1 MTRQFCKK
9 SPEWGLPAVSGS
21 GDLLFSLYHSQ
32 QHEPLLGSRRSHHR
46 RDLDQSDWSG
56 SINWIAW
63 YERRAGPVDIIGISG
78 FDNAV
83 RFKQS
88 RFPELEKRAY
98 RIAQG
103 FDSAAVLLRDGLV
116 NFAVAEE
123 RLVREKA
130 TGAFP
135 VHAIRR
141 CLEHA
146 RLAPRDLD
154 CIAHG
159 FDYAPHRAAFEE
171 DPFYHDQFAQVYDSR
186 LQIQLLEQHFPG
198 VDWKGK
204 FVAVP
209 HHLAHAASAF
219 YQSGFAEALVMVSDG
234 MGEVDSMTL
243 YTASGNK
250 LHLQAK
256 IPAFHSLG
264 VLYSVFTLYLG
275 FDFNMDEYKVM
286 GLAPYGDRRRYFN
299 QVMDLVR
306 LRDDGTY
313 AIPLFGKNATIAEKE
328 THVGALATL
337 TQLFGSP
344 RSPDGEMDQRFKD
357 LAAAVQSVLQT
368 VQLHVLKHF
377 AGKTGLKD
385 LCMAGGV
392 ALNCTHNG
400 IVRRSRLF
408 RRVFV
413 QPAAGDDGSALG
425 AALYV
430 QHSRTEQTPTPRIAA
445 PLWGPSYGRDE
456 IKKMLSARKDVH
468 AVAYDSFPTLAAA
481 AAERLANGQIMG
493 WFQGAMEFGPRALG
507 SRSILA
513 DPRPADMRERVNLLI
528 KKREG
533 FRPFAP
539 AVSAEHASE
548 YFELDKG
555 DEETYAHML
564 FVVPVRAAFR
574 DQLPAVTHVDGTARI
589 QTVTH
594 AANDRFAQVLDAF
607 AAKSGLPILLNTS
620 FNVKGQP
627 IVCTPTEAIDTFLA
641 AGLDSMVLGDFMVT
655 ASGVAGARP

>member
-1 MTRQFCKK
+1 M
-9 SPEWGLPAVSGS
+9 
-21 GDLLFSLYHSQ
+21 
-32 QHEPLLGSRRSHHR
+32 
-46 RDLDQSDWSG
+46 
-56 SINWIAW
+56 N
-63 YERRAGPVDIIGISG
+63 IIGISG

-83 RFKQS
+83 GFKHS
-88 RFPELEKRAY
+88 RFPNLEKRAY

-103 FDSAAVLLRDGLV
+103 FDSAAVLLRGGRV
-116 NFAVAEE
+116 EFAVAEE

-146 RLAPRDLD
+146 RLDPRDLE
-154 CIAHG
+154 CLAHG
-159 FDYAPHRAAFEE
+159 FDYAPHRAVFEE
-171 DPFYHDQFAQVYDSR
+171 DPFYRDQFAEVYDAS
-186 LQIQLLEQHFPG
+186 LQIQLLEKHFPG
-198 VDWKGK
+198 ADWESK

-219 YQSGFAEALVMVSDG
+219 YQSGFDEALVMVSDG
-234 MGEVDSMTL
+234 MGEVDSMTI
-243 YTASGNK
+243 YTAVGNK
-250 LHLQAK
+250 LDLQARV
-256 IPAFHSLG
+256 PAFHSLG
-264 VLYSVFTLYLG
+264 VLYSVFTLYCG
-275 FDFNMDEYKVM
+275 FDFNMDEYKLM
-286 GLAPYGDRRRYFN
+286 GLAPYGDRRKYFG

-306 LRDDGTY
+306 LKDDGTY
-313 AIPLFGKNATIAEKE
+313 AIPLFGKNTTVAQRE
-328 THVGALATL
+328 THAGVLAEL
-337 TQLFGSP
+337 TELFGPP
-344 RSPDGEMDQRFKD
+344 RAPDGEMDQRFKD
-357 LAAAVQSVLQT
+357 LAAAMQSVLQT
-368 VQLHVLKHF
+368 VQLQVLKHF

-392 ALNCTHNG
+392 ALNCTNNG

-430 QHSRTEQTPTPRIAA
+430 QHSREAQTPAPRIAA
-445 PLWGPSYGRDE
+445 PLWGPAYGAHE
-456 IKKMLSARKDVH
+456 IEKALSVRNDVQ
-468 AVAYDSFPTLAAA
+468 AVAYESFPALAAA

-513 DPRPADMRERVNLLI
+513 DPRPADMRARVNMLI

-539 AVSAEHASE
+539 AVSAERAWE
-548 YFELDKG
+548 YFELDRG

-564 FVVPVRAAFR
+564 FVVPVRPAYR
-574 DQLPAVTHVDGTARI
+574 EKLPAVTHVDGTARV
-589 QTVTH
+589 QTVTR
-594 AANDRFAQVLDAF
+594 ATNERFFEVLEAF
-607 AAKSGLPILLNTS
+607 AAKSGMPILLNTS

-627 IVCTPTEAIDTFLA
+627 IVCTPVEAIDTFLA

-655 ASGVAGARP
+655 ATRAGGDHS